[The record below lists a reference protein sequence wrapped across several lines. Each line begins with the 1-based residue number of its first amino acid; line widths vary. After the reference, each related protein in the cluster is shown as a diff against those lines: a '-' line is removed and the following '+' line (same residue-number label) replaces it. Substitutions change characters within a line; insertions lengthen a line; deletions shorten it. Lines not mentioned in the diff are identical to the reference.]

1 MRGAVYESQ
10 EHCWWETLVPI
21 WTNNQTLWKL
31 CRNLSFAILFLIGI
45 SCITMD
51 TIHVT
56 IVIVNETEPSLSPRT
71 IKLSV
76 VVHIWA
82 NFLSVIQV
90 YNQLVFQ
97 LQWEYI
103 HKLTL
108 QVIPMSTRIVE
119 LLLCLSW
126 FTLPM

>member
-1 MRGAVYESQ
+1 
-10 EHCWWETLVPI
+10 
-21 WTNNQTLWKL
+21 
-31 CRNLSFAILFLIGI
+31 
-45 SCITMD
+45 MD
-51 TIHVT
+51 TIHVS
-56 IVIVNETEPSLSPRT
+56 IAILNETQPSLTPRT

-76 VVHIWA
+76 AVHILA